1 MGAGREVGG
10 VSLPA
15 FILRNYR
22 GFKEAG
28 SVVIAAS
35 TKEKE
40 RSKPL
45 TALRSSDRKRHYT
58 QRGLQRRCLL

>member
-1 MGAGREVGG
+1 MGG
-10 VSLPA
+10 VLLPA

-28 SVVIAAS
+28 SVGIAAS

-45 TALRSSDRKRHYT
+45 TALRGSDRKRDYS
-58 QRGLQRRCLL
+58 